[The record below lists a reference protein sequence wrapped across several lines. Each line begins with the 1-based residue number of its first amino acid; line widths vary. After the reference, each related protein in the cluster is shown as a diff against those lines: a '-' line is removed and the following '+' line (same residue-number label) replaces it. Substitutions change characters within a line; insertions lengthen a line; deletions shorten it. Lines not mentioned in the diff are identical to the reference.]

1 MSNIIQTDSTLLI
14 NFETFLFC
22 NVKPSI
28 DNYVQDPVLRNAP
41 DLGDVE
47 DGIEANSEQKLNSE
61 EEILK
66 AGKGSYF
73 TMKIIIFAD
82 KFL

>member
-1 MSNIIQTDSTLLI
+1 M
-14 NFETFLFC
+14 FC

-82 KFL
+82 KFIIWNVYTYVSTVKIQIMLF